1 MGKKISMAVIRR
13 LPRYYRY
20 LADLLRVDI
29 KRISSKELSERMG
42 ITASQIRQD
51 LNCFGGFGQQGYGYN
66 VETLYKEIGKI
77 LGVERRFTTIIIGA
91 GNMGNALANYE
102 NFKKRGFD
110 LIGIFDISPNRVGQ
124 YINGIEIMHM
134 DRLEEFMKT
143 HVVDIAILTVPSHAT
158 AEVAEKVAELGV
170 KGIWNFSPQDLK
182 LSHNVVIE
190 NVHLSDG
197 LAVLG
202 YRIKEMEEQEQKKRI
217 NKIRV
222 PRGTLFYCPR
232 SAQITLPFV
241 LRYRYIQRHSAL
253 NMIKQIS
260 MKISAGIIR
269 ASRKAYS
276 NMGRIM
282 KATAASDATP
292 VLMLCFITT
301 VSFIQSNFGK

>member
-1 MGKKISMAVIRR
+1 MDKKISMAVIRR

-20 LADLLRVDI
+20 LQDLLKVDI

-91 GNMGNALANYE
+91 GNMGNALANYG
-102 NFKKRGFD
+102 NFRKRGFD
-110 LIGIFDISPNRVGQ
+110 LTGIFDIDPNRVGQ
-124 YINGIEIMHM
+124 KINGIEIMHM
-134 DRLEEFMKT
+134 DKLEEFMKENT
-143 HVVDIAILTVPSHAT
+143 VDIAILTVPSNVIS
-158 AEVAEKVAELGV
+158 EVAEKVAELGV

-202 YRIKEMEEQEQKKRI
+202 YRIKERESQ
-217 NKIRV
+217 
-222 PRGTLFYCPR
+222 
-232 SAQITLPFV
+232 
-241 LRYRYIQRHSAL
+241 
-253 NMIKQIS
+253 
-260 MKISAGIIR
+260 
-269 ASRKAYS
+269 
-276 NMGRIM
+276 
-282 KATAASDATP
+282 
-292 VLMLCFITT
+292 
-301 VSFIQSNFGK
+301 QS